1 MRAIDA
7 QYGPT
12 RHVFKTVFLFDTSF
26 NSFMSLTFSLFIDI
40 VYGDDTLPTQ
50 DIQAVGDWLD
60 PELSYDPN
68 QEPVPTLNPI

>member
-26 NSFMSLTFSLFIDI
+26 NSFMSL
-40 VYGDDTLPTQ
+40 VYNFDEEEDFLPYSFVIGT
-50 DIQAVGDWLD
+50 IQAVGDMVD
-60 PELSYDPN
+60 PEMQNDPA